1 MILFCEECGE
11 QHQLDALPD
20 ASVKAI
26 RCSKCSEM
34 LLVPH
39 GNEERRCMQA
49 HMGAPEAAGTTCQGP
64 INILIVD
71 DSAFIRK
78 AIRSIFAADP
88 DLHVIGEAENG
99 RQALEQI
106 PDLNPDIVTL
116 DINMPEMDG
125 LTTLK
130 HIMIQY
136 PRPAV
141 MFSTLTKE
149 GARETFDALRYGA
162 VDFLQKPSNRD
173 PRQIEVQKQT
183 IIEKIKTAVAVEMD
197 TVRYLR
203 RTANASVYQ
212 EQNSC
217 RCEGII
223 GLGASEGGYSAFLKI
238 IPQLRPELPVTYLG
252 VLHADDTNIDAFVDY
267 LDEYCAMPI
276 LRAQEGAEVMA
287 GVFYLAGGNQH
298 VNLIEVDGH
307 YRFQVSPAPF
317 PERQAAIDQ
326 AFISIAE
333 LMGENAVGVILTGK
347 GEDGIEGVG
356 EIIRVG
362 GSAIVQTPETCLSK
376 ERALAAIARFENQ
389 HLAPVQLIGEAI
401 NHFITPRIKQCA

>member
-11 QHQLDALPD
+11 QHKLSALPD
-20 ASVKAI
+20 PNAREF
-26 RCSKCSEM
+26 RCRKCNEI
-34 LLVPH
+34 LLIPE
-39 GNEERRCMQA
+39 NEDERSRCMPA
-49 HMGAPEAAGTTCQGP
+49 HMGDQGCKPSAGP
-64 INILIVD
+64 AKILVVD

-78 AIRSIFAADP
+78 VIRGIFAADR
-88 DLHVIGEAENG
+88 DLKVIGEAENG
-99 RQALEQI
+99 REALKMI
-106 PDLNPDIVTL
+106 PELNPDIVTL

-130 HIMIQY
+130 HIMIQF
-136 PRPAV
+136 PRPTV

-173 PRQIEVQKQT
+173 SKKIDDQKRL
-183 IIEKIKTAVAVEMD
+183 ILEKIKSAVAVEMD

-203 RTANASVYQ
+203 RTANPNGGPDQAA
-212 EQNSC
+212 N

-223 GLGASEGGYSAFLKI
+223 GLGAAEGGYSAFLKI
-238 IPQLRPELPVTYLG
+238 IPQLRPELPVAYLG
-252 VLHADDTNIDAFVDY
+252 VLHAESANIDAFVDY

-276 LRAQEGAEVMA
+276 LRAEDGAAVMA
-287 GVFYLAGGNQH
+287 GVFYLAGGDQY
-298 VNLIEVDGH
+298 VNLTQADSG
-307 YRFQVSPAPF
+307 YRFEVSPSPF

-333 LMGENAVGVILTGK
+333 QMGDSAVGVLLTGK
-347 GEDGIEGVG
+347 GEDGLEGIG
-356 EIIRVG
+356 EIMRVG
-362 GSAIVQTPETCLSK
+362 GSAIVQTPETCLCK
-376 ERALAAIARFENQ
+376 EKSRAAIARFENQ

-401 NHFITPRIKQCA
+401 NHFITPRLKQCA